1 MKFGHVLVPL
11 FLFLCVL
18 VWSCSETVQCQAQTL
33 PQSEVDA
40 LKKIGEKLGKH
51 WNFTVNPCS
60 GTSGWVDPSNS
71 NRDVTANVT
80 CSACK
85 ANDCHVTSIV
95 LTGQNL
101 TGSLP
106 GEFSNLTFLQVIDLS
121 RNYLNGTI
129 PVVWASIPLI
139 DLVLT
144 GNCITGRI
152 PNELS
157 RITTLESLYLG
168 SNLIEGPLPQ
178 SLGNLTNLAILEL
191 TANAI
196 NGGLPES
203 WGNLKN
209 MIYFLI
215 GGNPITGKIP
225 DFIGNW
231 TQLVEL
237 EMLGTSMEGPFPP
250 IFYTSGNM
258 RKLEVS
264 DLIGGDGKFPPLQN
278 MTGMHSL
285 VLRNMSITDALPTY
299 IGNMTML
306 YNLDLSFNALT
317 GPIPDTLQILK
328 YLQYLFLNNNK
339 LTGAIPEWMLT
350 SGIHIDMS
358 YNSFDAHN
366 APCYCSTG
374 IVNMVSSYSST
385 DDNSIKPCLKRNN
398 PCSGVPEND
407 KLFINCGGS
416 SMTIDGNE
424 YEDNIDIQGASYY
437 HANGEKWAFS
447 SSGYFLGNEDQSY
460 VVNNVSPIVG
470 ASNANPKL
478 YTTARLSPL
487 SLTYYGLCLQNG
499 NYTVNLHFAE
509 IMFTD
514 DQTYSAVGRRFFDVS
529 IQDERVLRD
538 FNIAKEANGTGRAII
553 KSFNAMVNSNTLV
566 IHLQWAGQ
574 GTRNIPH
581 WGVYGPLISAISV
594 TLNDF
599 KLDAH
604 ENLELYKGT
613 FMGILFAGCVMIFLV
628 SVFILFFWIRKD
640 AENNELRGLELQTGF
655 FTLKQIKTATR
666 NFDRANKLGE
676 GGFGPVYKGI
686 LPDGS
691 LIAVKQLSSKSR
703 QGNREFVNEIG
714 IISALQHPNL
724 VKLYGC
730 CIEGNQLLLIYE
742 FMENNSLANALFGPE
757 KNQLKLDWPTRLRIC
772 LGIAQGLAYLHEETR
787 LRIVHR
793 DIKATNVLLD
803 KDLNAKI
810 SDFGLARL
818 SDENATHISTQIAGT
833 IGYMAPEYAMRG
845 YLTDKADVY
854 SFGVVILETV
864 SGLCNTSYRPKED
877 CLHLLDWAYI
887 LQEQGR
893 LVELVD
899 KSLGPNYSKE
909 EAVMLLSLAL
919 TCTSSSPS
927 LRPTMPA
934 VVNIIEGKKPVPVL
948 PKKGTGSN
956 SVPST
961 WVGAFEILS
970 HNNRPLVSSSKY
982 NEPWMESVVSTNV
995 EEEEDTSSTSGLIS
1009 DYSH

>member
-1 MKFGHVLVPL
+1 MKFGHVLVPLFL

-18 VWSCSETVQCQAQTL
+18 VWSCSETVHCQAQTL

-40 LKKIGEKLGKH
+40 LKKIGEKLGKY
-51 WNFTVNPCS
+51 WDFTINPCS
-60 GTSGWVDPSNS
+60 GSSGWVDPPNS

-80 CSACK
+80 CNACK
-85 ANDCHVTSIV
+85 GNYCHVTSIV

-101 TGSLP
+101 TGFLP
-106 GEFSNLTFLQVIDLS
+106 DEFSNLTFLQVIDLS

-129 PVVWASIPLI
+129 PTMWASTPLTN
-139 DLVLT
+139 LVLT
-144 GNCITGRI
+144 GNRITGRI
-152 PNELS
+152 PDELS

-178 SLGNLTNLAILEL
+178 SLGNLSNLRILEL

-196 NGGLPES
+196 NGGLAES
-203 WGNLKN
+203 LGNLKN
-209 MIYFLI
+209 MNYFGI

-250 IFYTSGNM
+250 IFYALGNM

-264 DLIGGDGKFPPLQN
+264 DVKGGDGKFPPLQN
-278 MTGMHSL
+278 ITGIRYL
-285 VLRNMSITDALPTY
+285 VLRNMSITEELPPY

-317 GPIPDTLQILK
+317 GQIPDALQFLT

-350 SGIHIDMS
+350 SGIHIDLS
-358 YNSFDAHN
+358 YNSFDEHN

-385 DDNSIKPCLKRNN
+385 DNNSIKSCLRMNN
-398 PCSGVPEND
+398 PCSGIPEND

-424 YEDNIDIQGASYY
+424 YEDNINIQGASYY
-437 HANGEKWAFS
+437 HPYGEKWAFS

-470 ASNANPKL
+470 ASSANTKL

-487 SLTYYGLCLQNG
+487 SLTYYGLCLLNG
-499 NYTVNLHFAE
+499 NYTVNLTFAE

-514 DQTYSAVGRRFFDVS
+514 DQTYAAVGRRFFDVS

-581 WGVYGPLISAISV
+581 LGVYGPLISAISV
-594 TLNDF
+594 TR
-599 KLDAH
+599 KLQ
-604 ENLELYKGT
+604 
-613 FMGILFAGCVMIFLV
+613 
-628 SVFILFFWIRKD
+628 
-640 AENNELRGLELQTGF
+640 GLELQTGF
-655 FTLKQIKTATR
+655 FTLRQIKTATG
-666 NFDRANKLGE
+666 NFDGANKLGE
-676 GGFGPVYKGI
+676 GGFGPVYKGV

-757 KNQLKLDWPTRLRIC
+757 KNRRLKLNWPTRLRIC
-772 LGIAQGLAYLHEETR
+772 LGIAQGLAYLHEETV

-818 SDENATHISTQIAGT
+818 SDEDATHISTQIAGT

-877 CLHLLDWAYI
+877 CVHLLDWAYI

-909 EAVMLLSLAL
+909 EAVMLLNLAL

-927 LRPTMPA
+927 LRPAMQE

-956 SVPST
+956 S
-961 WVGAFEILS
+961 
-970 HNNRPLVSSSKY
+970 SKLKMRM
-982 NEPWMESVVSTNV
+982 NQEWF
-995 EEEEDTSSTSGLIS
+995 D
-1009 DYSH
+1009 H